1 MAFHLPG
8 QRLLCLHDA
17 THLSITIKKV
27 CFIQQPTIYSAKLT
41 SCVHWRVT
49 LPFHAFLCYG
59 HLQHFVYL
67 AMELLAKTQALELA
81 ATSFAIGV
89 CVEHPLAP
97 DPSKH
102 QHNIFYN
109 LSQALDSDP
118 EIYRWLSLYSD
129 IPTV

>member
-8 QRLLCLHDA
+8 QRLLCLHNA
-17 THLSITIKKV
+17 TRLSIAIKKV
-27 CFIQQPTIYSAKLT
+27 RFIQQPTIYSAKLA
-41 SCVHWRVT
+41 SCMHWRVT
-49 LPFHAFLCYG
+49 LLFHAFLCYG

-89 CVEHPLAP
+89 CVEHPLAS

-102 QHNIFYN
+102 QHLPEPLSPATRRLMYNIVP
-109 LSQALDSDP
+109 LLRTS
-118 EIYRWLSLYSD
+118 
-129 IPTV
+129 